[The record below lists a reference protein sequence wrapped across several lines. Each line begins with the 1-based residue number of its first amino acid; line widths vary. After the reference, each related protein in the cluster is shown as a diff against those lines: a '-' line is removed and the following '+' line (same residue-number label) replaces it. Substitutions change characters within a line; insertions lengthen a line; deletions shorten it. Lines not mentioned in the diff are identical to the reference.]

1 MIYHAYE
8 TVPFYQGLINN
19 IVFDIKKLPI
29 IEKKANDRI
38 REIVA
43 VVKIYGKISF

>member
-29 IEKKANDRI
+29 IEKSK
-38 REIVA
+38 
-43 VVKIYGKISF
+43 

>member
-19 IVFDIKKLPI
+19 IVFDIKNYQLL
-29 IEKKANDRI
+29 KKS
-38 REIVA
+38 
-43 VVKIYGKISF
+43 K